1 MVSDMD
7 PIPLDLYHRT
17 HGGRQKNYLFDFP
30 SPLTP
35 PPAWPGPQPI
45 LVTKKSHK

>member
-1 MVSDMD
+1 MD

-35 PPAWPGPQPI
+35 PRLAGPPAHIGD
-45 LVTKKSHK
+45 KKSHN